1 MAVMAGANS
10 QAMALQAPGHSHQV
24 QVVAVARGG
33 FSPYSGLSMRRT
45 GFSVSGRTSLAAAG
59 GLLGLPIVKRRR
71 GRVLCAVVE
80 PSGDDSGSDKD
91 DEPEIASVDG
101 AAKPVDSAAF
111 KSRRDMLQEYVKN
124 VQPEFMERFVQKA
137 PSQVVEAM
145 RQTVTSM
152 LGTLPPQFFD
162 IHVST
167 IAENLAQLMYSVMMT
182 GYMFRN
188 AQYRLELQQSLS
200 QPALP
205 VSSSATTDSRYAPG
219 TQKSAVSGDVV
230 RWRKDE
236 EKPERVDAIEYIE
249 LLEAEVEELR
259 KQLEM
264 RGRGKNE
271 LLEYLKSLQPQ
282 NLQEL
287 TTSAGEDALEAMNT
301 FVSRL
306 IGVAEPT
313 QLKRAATQTTAAE
326 LARILYWLM
335 VVGYSIRNI
344 EVRYDM
350 ERVLGMP
357 AKLAELPPGE
367 NL

>member
-1 MAVMAGANS
+1 M
-10 QAMALQAPGHSHQV
+10 
-24 QVVAVARGG
+24 
-33 FSPYSGLSMRRT
+33 
-45 GFSVSGRTSLAAAG
+45 
-59 GLLGLPIVKRRR
+59 
-71 GRVLCAVVE
+71 GRVLCAVVDDGANQGNDNSDDDATKKQISSLE
-80 PSGDDSGSDKD
+80 SAAAAVDSGY
-91 DEPEIASVDG
+91 
-101 AAKPVDSAAF
+101 

-124 VQPEFMERFVQKA
+124 VQPDYMERFVQKA
-137 PSQVVEAM
+137 PTQVVEAM
-145 RQTVTSM
+145 RQTVTNM

-188 AQYRLELQQSLS
+188 AQYRLELQQSLT
-200 QPALP
+200 QAALP
-205 VSSSATTDSRYAPG
+205 VASNATSDSRYAPG
-219 TQKSAVSGDVV
+219 TQKSAVSGEVV

-236 EKPERVDAIEYIE
+236 ERPERVDAVEYIE
-249 LLEAEVEELR
+249 LLEAEVEELK
-259 KQLEM
+259 KQLEL

-271 LLEYLKSLQPQ
+271 LMEYLKSLQPQ

-301 FVSRL
+301 FVARL

-357 AKLAELPPGE
+357 PKLAELPPGE
-367 NL
+367 SVDS

>member
-1 MAVMAGANS
+1 M
-10 QAMALQAPGHSHQV
+10 
-24 QVVAVARGG
+24 
-33 FSPYSGLSMRRT
+33 
-45 GFSVSGRTSLAAAG
+45 
-59 GLLGLPIVKRRR
+59 
-71 GRVLCAVVE
+71 
-80 PSGDDSGSDKD
+80 
-91 DEPEIASVDG
+91 
-101 AAKPVDSAAF
+101 
-111 KSRRDMLQEYVKN
+111 
-124 VQPEFMERFVQKA
+124 
-137 PSQVVEAM
+137 
-145 RQTVTSM
+145 
-152 LGTLPPQFFD
+152 
-162 IHVST
+162 
-167 IAENLAQLMYSVMMT
+167 
-182 GYMFRN
+182 
-188 AQYRLELQQSLS
+188 
-200 QPALP
+200 
-205 VSSSATTDSRYAPG
+205 
-219 TQKSAVSGDVV
+219 

-236 EKPERVDAIEYIE
+236 ERPERVDAVEYIE
-249 LLEAEVEELR
+249 LLEGEVEELR

-313 QLKRAATQTTAAE
+313 QLKRSATQTTAAE

-357 AKLAELPPGE
+357 PKLAELPPGE
-367 NL
+367 TS